1 MNDALSNMRFFMER
15 LRDIP
20 ANESLTLNDGFCV
33 STITEAENWVCFPGR
48 VNDVESVKAVAEFF
62 RDRHEFFMWPVFD
75 GGNEILSAGGLSQS
89 ESLRAMTLDSDL
101 PIQIR
106 GNDSVTFKAITSREA
121 SMRWAVCSWQ
131 GFEYDGDEP
140 SEDFCKFAGN
150 LAGCEDFGLYVATLH
165 GRDCGAFI
173 TVNDDAGFMGVYYF
187 AVIPEMRRKGIAAT
201 MMNEIC
207 RLSHGKK
214 IVLQA
219 TLTGVPFYRAY
230 GFKDC
235 GEIEVYRNRQS

>member
-89 ESLRAMTLDSDL
+89 ESLRAMYLDSDS
-101 PIQIR
+101 PVQIR
-106 GNDSVTFKAITSREA
+106 GNDSVTFKAVTSRED
-121 SMRWAVCSWQ
+121 SMRWAVCSWR

-150 LAGCEDFGLYVATLH
+150 LAGCEDFRLYIAVLD
-165 GRDCGAFI
+165 GRDCGTFL
-173 TVNDDAGFMGVYYF
+173 TVNDDAGFMGAYYL
-187 AVIPEMRRKGIAAT
+187 AVLPDMRRKGIATAIMNEVRRLSHRKKIVFQAT
-201 MMNEIC
+201 MM
-207 RLSHGKK
+207 
-214 IVLQA
+214 
-219 TLTGVPFYRAY
+219 GVPCYLAC